1 MTWFRIRTKKKRC
14 LQNEYA
20 DMITFK
26 GRPSGHLDTFS
37 CIKDT
42 LVPFAWICG
51 RKVSYRGV
59 QHLNGDAPGY
69 NFI

>member
-1 MTWFRIRTKKKRC
+1 
-14 LQNEYA
+14 
-20 DMITFK
+20 MITFK

>member
-14 LQNEYA
+14 LQNKYA

-42 LVPFAWICG
+42 LVPLHGFVGEKFHTEEFRI
-51 RKVSYRGV
+51 
-59 QHLNGDAPGY
+59 
-69 NFI
+69 